1 MDASW
6 FFDGCGRS
14 SAEIAHFVSRTAI
27 SLASRL
33 NYSSWEVPP
42 SLEGRSEDPAE
53 CREILWEMH
62 LARKRW
68 QRKSI
73 PGASWKQE
81 WAVVYQVKMHRVLRL
96 KNLKC
101 TVFYSLS
108 LSLFQY
114 LDSTRFVQF
123 YGEMQVPQ
131 RGLDKRIAGKK
142 LVEYRGESKRF

>member
-96 KNLKC
+96 KDVKC
-101 TVFYSLS
+101 TIFYSLP
-108 LSLFQY
+108 LSLF
-114 LDSTRFVQF
+114 
-123 YGEMQVPQ
+123 
-131 RGLDKRIAGKK
+131 
-142 LVEYRGESKRF
+142 

>member
-96 KNLKC
+96 KNVKC
-101 TVFYSLS
+101 IVFYSLS
-108 LSLFQY
+108 LPFLVS
-114 LDSTRFVQF
+114 R
-123 YGEMQVPQ
+123 
-131 RGLDKRIAGKK
+131 LDKICLVLWGNAGAPA
-142 LVEYRGESKRF
+142 RFGQENCREKVG